1 MESIDRQIL
10 TELAKDS
17 SRSLNEIATA
27 LGIPSSTLHQKVKK
41 FEAKGLIQG
50 YRAVINQRAVGLGLH
65 ALVSLTPI
73 DPARPD
79 YIVQM
84 ISPIE
89 EIESCWS
96 VAGTESYIVKV
107 SLADPEELE
116 ALLGRI
122 RSLANVSTKTTVIL
136 STPFENRPP
145 VFQEPKVI
153 D

>member
-1 MESIDRQIL
+1 MEAIDRHIL

-17 SRSLNEIATA
+17 SRSLNELAGA

-41 FEAKGLIQG
+41 FEAKGLIRG
-50 YRAVINQRAVGLGLH
+50 YRADINERALGLGLH

-79 YIVQM
+79 DIVKI

-96 VAGTESYIVKV
+96 VAGNESYIVKV
-107 SLADPEELE
+107 ALSDPEELE

-122 RSLANVSTKTTVIL
+122 RSVANVSTKTTVIL

-145 VFQEPKVI
+145 VFPEPKVI

>member
-1 MESIDRQIL
+1 MDAIDRQIL

-17 SRSLNEIATA
+17 SRSLNELAGE

-41 FEAKGLIQG
+41 FEAKGLIEG
-50 YRAVINQRAVGLGLH
+50 YRAQINRRALGLGLN

-79 YIVQM
+79 DIVQM

-96 VAGTESYIVKV
+96 VAGNESYIVKV
-107 SLADPEELE
+107 ALSEPEELE

-145 VFQEPKVI
+145 VFPEPKVL

>member
-1 MESIDRQIL
+1 MEAMDRQIL

-17 SRSLNEIATA
+17 SRSLNEIAGE
-27 LGIPSSTLHQKVKK
+27 LGIPNSTLHQKVKK
-41 FEAKGLIQG
+41 FEARGLIRG
-50 YRAVINQRAVGLGLH
+50 YRAVVDHRALGLGLH

-79 YIVQM
+79 DIVQS

-107 SLADPEELE
+107 ALSDPEDLE

-122 RSLANVSTKTTVIL
+122 RSEANVSTKTTVIL

-145 VFQEPKVI
+145 VFPEPKVI

>member
-1 MESIDRQIL
+1 MEAIDRQIL

-17 SRSLNEIATA
+17 SRSLNELAGV

-41 FEAKGLIQG
+41 FEAKGLIKG
-50 YRAVINQRAVGLGLH
+50 YRAVVNERALGLGLH

-79 YIVQM
+79 DIVQM

-96 VAGTESYIVKV
+96 VAGNESYIVKV
-107 SLADPEELE
+107 ALSDPEELE

-145 VFQEPKVI
+145 VFPELKVI

>member
-10 TELAKDS
+10 AELAKDS

-50 YRAVINQRAVGLGLH
+50 YRAVINQRAVGLGLQ
-65 ALVSLTPI
+65 ALVSRTPI

-79 YIVQM
+79 DIVQM
-84 ISPIE
+84 ISPIG

-145 VFQEPKVI
+145 VFPEPKAI

>member
-1 MESIDRQIL
+1 MEAIDREIL
-10 TELAKDS
+10 TALSKDS
-17 SRSLNEIATA
+17 SRSISELAGE
-27 LGIPSSTLHQKVKK
+27 LGIPSSTLHQKIKK
-41 FEAKGLIQG
+41 FESKGLIQG
-50 YRAVINQRAVGLGLH
+50 YRAIVNQRAVGLGLH

-79 YIVQM
+79 DIVQS

-107 SLADPEELE
+107 ALSDPEDLE

-122 RSLANVSTKTTVIL
+122 RTLANVSTKTTVIL
-136 STPFENRPP
+136 STPFENRAP
-145 VFQEPKVI
+145 VIPEPKVI

>member
-1 MESIDRQIL
+1 MEAIDRQIL

-17 SRSLNEIATA
+17 SRSLNELAGA

-41 FEAKGLIQG
+41 FEAKGLIRG
-50 YRAVINQRAVGLGLH
+50 YRADINERALGLGLH

-79 YIVQM
+79 DIVKI

-96 VAGTESYIVKV
+96 VAGNESYIVKV
-107 SLADPEELE
+107 ALSEPEELE

-122 RSLANVSTKTTVIL
+122 RSVANVSTKTTVIL

-145 VFQEPKVI
+145 VFPEPKVI